1 MYAFFKKMAEICDE
15 KLIRKVDYL
24 KQKSKKLNH
33 SDLTWINDKEKRFDD
48 SRFQLN
54 NN

>member
-1 MYAFFKKMAEICDE
+1 MAEICDE